1 MGVVVTLEFAW
12 NTQKNGITDV
22 KGLEKEQE
30 RDGKISNKEIDP
42 KKTHLNYDLVQSE
55 LNLYQ
60 RVKQRVDEVRPVSRV
75 QKNSVVDY
83 SNIITVPQEQFKT
96 WGVEKSKE
104 YLEEVYNY
112 FCEEFGKENVV
123 SAKVHLDET
132 TPHMHLHFVPVS
144 EEGKLQARKVMTPK
158 RINEIHSKA
167 PKYLQEKGFDVVRG
181 VGKTD
186 KSLEINEYKA
196 KKVQEKIDSL
206 ENELKTLTETH
217 KNSLEELRQLEEKTR
232 NKLNATLKASESLS
246 RLEEHTKSVLG
257 KLDSI
262 EAKKT
267 LFSGKLTISEQD
279 YSKLISLAKLGESKV
294 LENSQLKLKV
304 KELQHKL
311 DDKGLDEEITKAKLK
326 RLNEVEYKYLDIQ
339 KRYRNLKNG
348 FEVVEKALDKLD
360 LTDIVNKEMRAIR
373 IAEKKMNKSFGMER

>member
-1 MGVVVTLEFAW
+1 MEFAW
-12 NTQKNGITDV
+12 NTQKNGIADV

-30 RDGKISNKEIDP
+30 RDGKISNKEIDL

-83 SNIITVPQEQFKT
+83 SNIITVPQDQFKT

-104 YLEEVYNY
+104 YLKEVYNY

-123 SAKVHLDET
+123 AAKVHLDET

-144 EEGKLQARKVMTPK
+144 TEGKLQARKVMTPK

-167 PKYLQEKGFDVVRG
+167 PKYLQERGFDVVRG
-181 VGKTD
+181 MGKTD

-206 ENELKTLTETH
+206 ENELKTLTDTH
-217 KNSLEELRQLEEKTR
+217 KKSLEELKQAEEKTR
-232 NKLNATLKASESLS
+232 NKLNATLKASDSLS
-246 RLEEHTKSVLG
+246 KLEEHTKGVLG
-257 KLDSI
+257 RLDSI

-267 LFSGKLTISEQD
+267 LFGGKLTISEHD
-279 YSKLISLAKLGESKV
+279 YSELISLAKVGESKV
-294 LENSQLKLKV
+294 FENLQLKSKV
-304 KELQHKL
+304 GELQRKL
-311 DDKGLDEEITKAKLK
+311 DEKGLDEEMTKAKLE
-326 RLNEVEYKYLDIQ
+326 RLNDVEYKYLDLQ
-339 KRYRNLKNG
+339 KRYRNLNNG
-348 FEVVEKALDKLD
+348 FEVVEKALDRLD
-360 LTDIVNKEMRAIR
+360 ITDTVNKEMKAIR
-373 IAEKKMNKSFGMER
+373 MAEKSKRMSFDMER

>member
-1 MGVVVTLEFAW
+1 MEFAW
-12 NTQKNGITDV
+12 NTQKNGIADV

-30 RDGKISNKEIDP
+30 RDGKISNKEIDL

-83 SNIITVPQEQFKT
+83 SNIITVPQDQFKT

-104 YLEEVYNY
+104 YLKEVYNY

-123 SAKVHLDET
+123 AAKVHLDET

-144 EEGKLQARKVMTPK
+144 TEGKLQARKVMTPK
-158 RINEIHSKA
+158 RINEIHSKV
-167 PKYLQEKGFDVVRG
+167 PKYLQERGFDVVRG
-181 VGKTD
+181 MGKTD

-206 ENELKTLTETH
+206 ENELKTLTDTH
-217 KNSLEELRQLEEKTR
+217 KKSLEELKQAEEKTR
-232 NKLNATLKASESLS
+232 NKLNATLKASDSLS
-246 RLEEHTKSVLG
+246 KLEEHTKGVLG
-257 KLDSI
+257 RLDSI

-267 LFSGKLTISEQD
+267 LFGGKLTISEHD
-279 YSKLISLAKLGESKV
+279 YSELISLAKVGESKV
-294 LENSQLKLKV
+294 FENLQLKSKV
-304 KELQHKL
+304 GELQRKL
-311 DDKGLDEEITKAKLK
+311 DEKGLDEEMTKAKLE
-326 RLNEVEYKYLDIQ
+326 RLNDVEYKYLDLQ
-339 KRYRNLKNG
+339 KRYRNLNNG
-348 FEVVEKALDKLD
+348 FEVVEKALDRLD
-360 LTDIVNKEMRAIR
+360 ITDTVNKEMKAIR
-373 IAEKKMNKSFGMER
+373 MAEKSKRMSFDMER

>member
-1 MGVVVTLEFAW
+1 MEFAW
-12 NTQKNGITDV
+12 NTQKNGIADV

-30 RDGKISNKEIDP
+30 RDGKISNKEIDL

-83 SNIITVPQEQFKT
+83 SNIITVPQDQFKT

-104 YLEEVYNY
+104 YLKEVYNY

-123 SAKVHLDET
+123 AAKVHLDET

-144 EEGKLQARKVMTPK
+144 TEGKLQARKVMTPK

-167 PKYLQEKGFDVVRG
+167 PKYLQERGFDVVRG
-181 VGKTD
+181 MGKTD

-206 ENELKTLTETH
+206 ENELKTLTDTH
-217 KNSLEELRQLEEKTR
+217 KKSLEELKQAEEKTR
-232 NKLNATLKASESLS
+232 NKLNATLKASDSLS
-246 RLEEHTKSVLG
+246 KLEEHTKGVLG
-257 KLDSI
+257 RLDSI

-267 LFSGKLTISEQD
+267 LFGGKLTISEHD
-279 YSKLISLAKLGESKV
+279 YSELISLAKVGESKV
-294 LENSQLKLKV
+294 FENLQLKSKV
-304 KELQHKL
+304 GELQRKL
-311 DDKGLDEEITKAKLK
+311 DEKGLDEEMTKAKLE
-326 RLNEVEYKYLDIQ
+326 RLNDVEYKYLDLQ
-339 KRYRNLKNG
+339 KRYRNLNNG
-348 FEVVEKALDKLD
+348 FEVVEKALFRLD
-360 LTDIVNKEMRAIR
+360 ITDTVNKEMKAIR
-373 IAEKKMNKSFGMER
+373 MAEKSKRMSFDMER

>member
-1 MGVVVTLEFAW
+1 
-12 NTQKNGITDV
+12 
-22 KGLEKEQE
+22 
-30 RDGKISNKEIDP
+30 
-42 KKTHLNYDLVQSE
+42 
-55 LNLYQ
+55 

-112 FCEEFGKENVV
+112 FCEEIGKENVV

-232 NKLNATLKASESLS
+232 NKLNATLKASGSLS

-294 LENSQLKLKV
+294 FENSQLKLKV

>member
-1 MGVVVTLEFAW
+1 MTLEFAW
-12 NTQKNGITDV
+12 NTQKNGIADV

-30 RDGKISNKEIDP
+30 RDGKISNKEIDL

-83 SNIITVPQEQFKT
+83 SNIITVPQDQFKT

-104 YLEEVYNY
+104 YLKEVYNY

-123 SAKVHLDET
+123 AAKVHLDET

-144 EEGKLQARKVMTPK
+144 TEGKLQARKVMTPK

-167 PKYLQEKGFDVVRG
+167 PKYLQERGFDVVRG
-181 VGKTD
+181 MGKTD

-206 ENELKTLTETH
+206 ENELKTLTDTH
-217 KNSLEELRQLEEKTR
+217 KKSLEELKQAEEKTR
-232 NKLNATLKASESLS
+232 NKLNATLKASDSLS
-246 RLEEHTKSVLG
+246 KLEEHTKGVLG
-257 KLDSI
+257 RLDSI

-267 LFSGKLTISEQD
+267 LFGGKLTISEHD
-279 YSKLISLAKLGESKV
+279 YSELISLAKVGESKV
-294 LENSQLKLKV
+294 FENLQLKSKV
-304 KELQHKL
+304 GELQRKL
-311 DDKGLDEEITKAKLK
+311 DEKGLDEEMTKAKLE
-326 RLNEVEYKYLDIQ
+326 RLNDVEYKYLDLQ
-339 KRYRNLKNG
+339 KRYRNLNNG
-348 FEVVEKALDKLD
+348 FEVVEKALDRLD
-360 LTDIVNKEMRAIR
+360 ITDTVNKEMKAIR
-373 IAEKKMNKSFGMER
+373 MAEKSKRMSFDMER

>member
-1 MGVVVTLEFAW
+1 MEFAW

-30 RDGKISNKEIDP
+30 RDGKISNKEIDL

-83 SNIITVPQEQFKT
+83 SNIITVPQDQFKT
-96 WGVEKSKE
+96 WGAEKSKE
-104 YLEEVYNY
+104 YLKEVYNY

-158 RINEIHSKA
+158 HINEIHSKA

-206 ENELKTLTETH
+206 ENELNTLTATH

-246 RLEEHTKSVLG
+246 KLEEHTKSVLG

-279 YSKLISLAKLGESKV
+279 YSKLISLAQLGESKV
-294 LENSQLKLKV
+294 FENSQLKLKV
-304 KELQHKL
+304 KEMQHKL
-311 DDKGLDEEITKAKLK
+311 DDKGLDEEITKAKLE
-326 RLNEVEYKYLDIQ
+326 RLNDVEYKYLDLQ
-339 KRYRNLKNG
+339 KRYRNLNNG
-348 FEVVEKALDKLD
+348 FEVVEKALDRLD
-360 LTDIVNKEMRAIR
+360 LTDTVNKEMKAIR
-373 IAEKKMNKSFGMER
+373 MAERSKRMSFDMER

>member
-1 MGVVVTLEFAW
+1 MTLEFAW
-12 NTQKNGITDV
+12 NTQKNGIADV

-30 RDGKISNKEIDP
+30 RDGKISNKEIDL

-83 SNIITVPQEQFKT
+83 SNIITVPQDQFKT

-104 YLEEVYNY
+104 YLKEVYNY

-123 SAKVHLDET
+123 AAKVHLDET

-144 EEGKLQARKVMTPK
+144 TEGKLQARKVMTPK
-158 RINEIHSKA
+158 RINEIHSKV
-167 PKYLQEKGFDVVRG
+167 PKYLQERGFDVVRG
-181 VGKTD
+181 MGKTD

-206 ENELKTLTETH
+206 ENELKTLTDTH
-217 KNSLEELRQLEEKTR
+217 KKSLEELKQAEEKTR
-232 NKLNATLKASESLS
+232 NKLNATLKASDSLS
-246 RLEEHTKSVLG
+246 KLEEHTKGVLG
-257 KLDSI
+257 RLDSI

-267 LFSGKLTISEQD
+267 LFGGKLTISEHD
-279 YSKLISLAKLGESKV
+279 YSELISLAKVGESKV
-294 LENSQLKLKV
+294 FENLQLKSKV
-304 KELQHKL
+304 GELQRKL
-311 DDKGLDEEITKAKLK
+311 DEKGLDEEMTKAKLE
-326 RLNEVEYKYLDIQ
+326 RLNDVEYKYLDLQ
-339 KRYRNLKNG
+339 KRYRNLNNG
-348 FEVVEKALDKLD
+348 FEVVEKALDRLD
-360 LTDIVNKEMRAIR
+360 ITDTVNKEMKAIR
-373 IAEKKMNKSFGMER
+373 MAEKSKRMSFDMER

>member
-1 MGVVVTLEFAW
+1 MVTLEFAW

-30 RDGKISNKEIDP
+30 RDGKISNKEIDL

-83 SNIITVPQEQFKT
+83 SNIITVPQDQFKT

-104 YLEEVYNY
+104 YLKEVYNY

-123 SAKVHLDET
+123 SANVHLDET

-181 VGKTD
+181 IGKTD

-206 ENELKTLTETH
+206 ENELKTLTDTH
-217 KNSLEELRQLEEKTR
+217 KKSLEELKQAEEKTR
-232 NKLNATLKASESLS
+232 NKLNATLKASDSLS
-246 RLEEHTKSVLG
+246 KLEEHTKGVLG
-257 KLDSI
+257 RLDSI

-267 LFSGKLTISEQD
+267 LFSGKLTISEHD
-279 YSKLISLAKLGESKV
+279 YSELISLAKVGESKV
-294 LENSQLKLKV
+294 FENLQLKSKV
-304 KELQHKL
+304 GELQRKL
-311 DDKGLDEEITKAKLK
+311 DEKGLDEEMTKAKLE
-326 RLNEVEYKYLDIQ
+326 RLNDVEYKYLDLQ
-339 KRYRNLKNG
+339 KRYRNLNNG
-348 FEVVEKALDKLD
+348 FEVVEKALDRLD
-360 LTDIVNKEMRAIR
+360 ITDTVNKEMKAIR
-373 IAEKKMNKSFGMER
+373 MAEKSKRMSFDMER